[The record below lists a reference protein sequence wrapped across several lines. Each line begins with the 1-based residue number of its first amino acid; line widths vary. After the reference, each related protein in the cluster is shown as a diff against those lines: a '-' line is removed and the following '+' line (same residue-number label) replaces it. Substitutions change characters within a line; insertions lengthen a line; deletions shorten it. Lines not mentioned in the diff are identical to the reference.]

1 MNMNKGLLVVLVL
14 AAVVAVTAA
23 LCEEGEEVT
32 YSGANG
38 TCDSTY
44 NNASTWRNFSL
55 SGGCNSTSYWLNKS
69 IKYCGRTP
77 TDIIYISC

>member
-32 YSGANG
+32 YIVVLMEHVIAHIIMLLHGA
-38 TCDSTY
+38 T
-44 NNASTWRNFSL
+44 FL
-55 SGGCNSTSYWLNKS
+55 
-69 IKYCGRTP
+69 
-77 TDIIYISC
+77 